1 MPIIRFTK
9 NIPEI
14 NVYKGA
20 NLMLA
25 LRTGGRPVASSC
37 GGKAVCTKC
46 VVTIIKG
53 KGNLSTQNADEMA
66 LREIHQIAKDGRVS
80 CQTFI
85 NGDITVD
92 TPYW

>member
-1 MPIIRFTK
+1 MPIIRFSK
-9 NIPEI
+9 NLPEI
-14 NVYKGA
+14 HVDVGA
-20 NLMLA
+20 NLMTA
-25 LRTGGRPVASSC
+25 LRSGGRPVASSC

-53 KGNLSTQNADEMA
+53 RENLSAQNADEIA

-80 CQTFI
+80 CQTLI